1 MKSLKQHRNIGISAH
16 IDSGKTTLT
25 ERMLYYCGRI
35 HRMQEVKGGDGGA
48 TMDFMDLE
56 RERGITITSAAT
68 QVEWDEHSINVIDTP
83 GHVDFTVE
91 VERSLRVLDGAVLVL
106 CAVGGVQ
113 SQSLTVDRQ
122 MKRYH
127 VPRIAFINKMD
138 RIGANPKSVIT
149 QIQEKLGVTPLPL
162 HLNMGTSSEF
172 EGIIDLIDM
181 KAVYF
186 DGTQGE
192 DVRREEIP
200 AQYLDE
206 AKAARAH
213 MLETLSLYDDDLMVA
228 LLEERPVDSAQVRRL
243 VREATLSQEL
253 TPVLMG
259 TAFKNKG
266 VQELLDA
273 VISYLPSPEDRK
285 IEAIDLSG
293 EAKKAET
300 KDEEAEGTNGEASV
314 AKVSAAGPRKP
325 LTTNP
330 SDPMVC
336 MAFKTVVETFG
347 QLTYCRVYQGTI
359 VKGESYTNQ
368 RTGKKIRF
376 GRLVRMHADEREDV
390 DKAEAGDIVAVVG
403 VDCASGDT
411 FCGNNINVAL
421 ESIFV
426 PEPVLRLSIEPLKR
440 DGADRLSKALER
452 FRREDP
458 TFRVMTDQ
466 ESGQTL
472 IAGMGQLHLEIYVER
487 IRREYK
493 CECMI
498 GEPKVAYR
506 ECPTKP
512 IEYNYRHKKQTGGS
526 GQYAHVVG
534 HLEPLP
540 EDSAVTYEFVNEV
553 VQGRIPKEYIKP
565 VDEGFKRALEKGPL
579 CECPVVGVR
588 AVLED
593 GSYHDVDS
601 SEMAF
606 NICGFNCMRETLK
619 KAKMALQEP
628 IMKLEVEVP
637 EEFQGPVTGHLSSKR
652 GIITSTEVRSGVSV
666 IQAEIPLAT
675 MFDYANELRSMT
687 QGKGSFSMEFSR
699 YKQVPGSLQD
709 EVVARRRAEKEERMA
724 MAN

>member
-48 TMDFMDLE
+48 TMDYMDLE
-56 RERGITITSAAT
+56 RERGITITSAST
-68 QVEWDEHSINVIDTP
+68 QVEWNDHSINVIDTP

-138 RIGANPKSVIT
+138 RIGANPKSVIK
-149 QIQEKLGVTPLPL
+149 QIEEKLGVTPLPL
-162 HLNMGTSSEF
+162 QLNMGASSEF
-172 EGIIDLIDM
+172 EGVIDLIEM

-200 AQYLDE
+200 AQYLEE

-228 LLEERPVDSAQVRRL
+228 LLEERPITAEQIRPL
-243 VREATLSQEL
+243 VRAATLSQEL

-266 VQELLDA
+266 VQELLDGVLA
-273 VISYLPSPEDRK
+273 YLPSPDDRQ

-293 EAKKAET
+293 TAKVVEK
-300 KDEEAEGTNGEASV
+300 EEESEEQESSV
-314 AKVSAAGPRKP
+314 AKVAVAGPRKP

-330 SDPMVC
+330 NDPLVC

-347 QLTYCRVYQGTI
+347 QLTYCRVYQGAI

-376 GRLVRMHADEREDV
+376 GRLVRMHADQREDV

-411 FCGNNINVAL
+411 FCGHGINVAL

-493 CECMI
+493 CECMV

-534 HLEPLP
+534 RLEPLP

-565 VDEGFKRALEKGPL
+565 VDEGFKRALDKGPL

-588 AVLED
+588 AILED

-637 EEFQGPVTGHLSSKR
+637 EEYQGPVTGHLSSKR

-666 IQAEIPLAT
+666 IEAEIPLAT